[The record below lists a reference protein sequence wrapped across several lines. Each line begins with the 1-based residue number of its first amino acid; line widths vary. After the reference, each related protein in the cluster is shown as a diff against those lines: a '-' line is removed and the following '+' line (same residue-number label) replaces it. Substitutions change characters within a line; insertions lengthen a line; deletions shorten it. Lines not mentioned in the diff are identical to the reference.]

1 MRAMF
6 RPAWDRLVL
15 PYWWYGVAIKIP
27 IIKRGNK
34 QHQHLLRKKKGK
46 ICPFSNQQTYE
57 ELQKTYKQVWKK
69 EVRKVLLLKKSTVHF
84 IKQVSVPSLKFTTPK
99 KPPRFK
105 DQRNFE
111 LFQFFPSGAPGTCR
125 RTVVEID
132 SWNWNLFFIQWRYNC
147 QAVHT

>member
-34 QHQHLLRKKKGK
+34 QHQHLLRKKKARSV
-46 ICPFSNQQTYE
+46 PYYEPMNYETYE

-69 EVRKVLLLKKSTVHF
+69 EVRKVLLLMKSTVHF
-84 IKQVSVPSLKFTTPK
+84 IKQVSVPSLKFMTPK
-99 KPPRFK
+99 KRHDLRTNITWSCSSSSPPVLQERAG
-105 DQRNFE
+105 E
-111 LFQFFPSGAPGTCR
+111 L
-125 RTVVEID
+125 
-132 SWNWNLFFIQWRYNC
+132 
-147 QAVHT
+147 